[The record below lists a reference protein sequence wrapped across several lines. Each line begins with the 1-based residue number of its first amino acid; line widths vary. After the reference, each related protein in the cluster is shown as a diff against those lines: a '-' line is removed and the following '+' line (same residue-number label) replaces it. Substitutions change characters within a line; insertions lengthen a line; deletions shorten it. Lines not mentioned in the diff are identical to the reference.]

1 MRPEYD
7 LAVIGSGAAAFAAA
21 IAASDVGKR
30 AVLAEANQ
38 VGGTCVNVGCIP
50 SKALLASAG
59 SGLEL
64 SAMVDAKNTLVDEMR
79 TEKYADLARVYGFE
93 ILHGHAEFVG
103 AESITVGGEPISA
116 RAYLIASGASPA
128 VPPIDGLQQA
138 GYLTSTSALE
148 VRTPPRELA
157 VIGANA
163 VGLELGQLFMKAG
176 SKVTFLEAMPRI
188 TPLEELEVS
197 AVMRSI
203 LEEDGATVLTGV
215 KIDSVRRDGD
225 RRRVSFE
232 QRGGRNEIS
241 VDEVLVAT
249 GRRPNTAGMGLDK
262 AGIELTDRGAISVDE
277 GLRTTNP
284 RVRAAGDVTG
294 HPQFVYVAAYEGNLA
309 ARNALE
315 GADLK
320 VDLTALPRII
330 FTTPTVAAAGLTD
343 GQANAQG
350 IKCAC
355 RVLPLS
361 AVPRALVNRDTRGF
375 VKIVAEQATGQILGA
390 TVVAD
395 GAGDVIQA
403 AVYAI
408 RFGLT
413 TDQVAS
419 TWSPYLTFAEGFKLA
434 AQTFKRDVSKLSCC
448 AA

>member
-21 IAASDVGKR
+21 IAASDLGKR
-30 AVLAEANQ
+30 VVLAESNQ

-50 SKALLASAG
+50 SKALLATASR
-59 SGLEL
+59 SIEL
-64 SAMVDAKNTLVDEMR
+64 STIVDAKNRLVDQMR
-79 TEKYADLARVYGFE
+79 TEKYIDLARAYGFE
-93 ILHGHAEFVG
+93 ILRGHAEFVNG
-103 AESITVGGEPISA
+103 ESVTVGGEPISA
-116 RAYLIASGASPA
+116 HAYLIASGASPA
-128 VPPIDGLQQA
+128 VPAIDGLQEA

-148 VRTPPRELA
+148 VRTPPQELA

-163 VGLELGQLFMKAG
+163 VGLELGQLFMKLG

-215 KIDSVRRDGD
+215 KIDSVKRDGD

-232 QRGGRNEIS
+232 QRGSWNEIS
-241 VDEVLVAT
+241 FDQVLVAT
-249 GRRPNTAGMGLDK
+249 GRRPNTARMGLDS

-277 GLRTTNP
+277 HLRTSNP
-284 RVRAAGDVTG
+284 RVWAAGDVTG

-320 VDLTALPRII
+320 VDITAMPRII

-343 GQANAQG
+343 GQANSQG

-375 VKIVAEQATGQILGA
+375 FKIVAEQATGRILGA